1 MSENKVNT
9 ISYMNSLRNQ
19 LKNIEANL
27 EIAYEK
33 LKQEASLANIDR
45 VNQLRVDLRTV
56 KSRINN
62 YGKDG
67 FIPSYRIDS
76 KYLK

>member
-56 KSRINN
+56 KSSINN

-67 FIPSYRIDS
+67 FIPSYHIDS

>member
-1 MSENKVNT
+1 
-9 ISYMNSLRNQ
+9 MNSLRNQ

-27 EIAYEK
+27 EIAYDK

-62 YGKDG
+62 YGKDD
-67 FIPSYRIDS
+67 FISPYHIDS
-76 KYLK
+76 K